1 MYNLQEDMYE
11 QLKEK
16 KGKLLYFYRMVFQY
30 VGRSLQRINLPF
42 L

>member
-16 KGKLLYFYRMVFQY
+16 KGKLLCFKEW
-30 VGRSLQRINLPF
+30 RSSTWADPCNR
-42 L
+42 

>member
-16 KGKLLYFYRMVFQY
+16 KRGSYCIFKEWSSSTWADPCNR
-30 VGRSLQRINLPF
+30 
-42 L
+42 